1 MPLPKLTYL
10 PGVVAPAHQPGNPPA
25 PQSLDA
31 TAAALTAALGSGAKV
46 SVGKVEK
53 GDSFI
58 DVAPAKILDAL
69 RFLRDDP
76 KFLYTSLSVIAVADY
91 LPADPAA
98 PAEGAAPA
106 APSPYKKGHIAVVY
120 VLFSYAHKNQIT
132 VKALV
137 DRENAKLPSVTP
149 LFRAANWYER
159 ECHDMMGVEFEG
171 HPHLARILLP
181 SDWVGYP
188 LRKDYVFP
196 EEYNGMKVPL

>member
-10 PGVVAPAHQPGNPPA
+10 PRPVAPAHQPGNPPA
-25 PQSLDA
+25 AQSLDA
-31 TAAALTAALGSGAKV
+31 TVAALSAALGSGAKV
-46 SVGKVEK
+46 SLGKVEK
-53 GDSFI
+53 GDSFVE
-58 DVAPAKILDAL
+58 VAPEKILEAL
-69 RFLRDDP
+69 KILRDDA

-91 LPADPAA
+91 PVVEA
-98 PAEGAAPA
+98 AEGAAPV

-137 DRENAKLPSVTP
+137 DREHPKLPSVAS

-159 ECHDMMGVEFEG
+159 ECYDMMGVEFEG

-181 SDWVGYP
+181 TDWVGYP